1 TDRARENRLVS
12 CLERLTEVLLE
23 SWLSHSRTLR
33 LSVLEKVNDET
44 NWNRLVDFI
53 KHYGEELFTQQ
64 FLALGNIRGIL
75 HQGIDPWLTNL
86 QERNSDDVQFQLLQ
100 DLDQK
105 ISRQTVTKHLGLI
118 LEAIVENYGDY
129 RDYNSTTT
137 QSDRGNLL
145 YMLLDLIRLRIKY
158 DRICWNL
165 KPIVL
170 AHELLIRRK
179 KPEAAKLWFQA
190 LASRIDGE
198 ANHYLDKLSSLQNK
212 YAVRVTAIHDRLN
225 ERFTMPMKIA
235 HLRALVEPA
244 AEELNRGP
252 GQTMM
257 KRLEEESSQ
266 LAQQPTGSGLDL
278 PIWILE
284 MHVEVERVL
293 QPRHLRQVSLRHQQ
307 AVPSLPLNLEEIES
321 LLSDWSTQL

>member
-1 TDRARENRLVS
+1 
-12 CLERLTEVLLE
+12 
-23 SWLSHSRTLR
+23 
-33 LSVLEKVNDET
+33 
-44 NWNRLVDFI
+44 
-53 KHYGEELFTQQ
+53 
-64 FLALGNIRGIL
+64 
-75 HQGIDPWLTNL
+75 
-86 QERNSDDVQFQLLQ
+86 
-100 DLDQK
+100 
-105 ISRQTVTKHLGLI
+105 
-118 LEAIVENYGDY
+118 
-129 RDYNSTTT
+129 
-137 QSDRGNLL
+137 
-145 YMLLDLIRLRIKY
+145 MLLDLIRLRIKY

-179 KPEAAKLWFQA
+179 KPQAAKLWFQA

-198 ANHYLDKLSSLQNK
+198 ANHYLDELSSLQNK

-225 ERFTMPMKIA
+225 ERFIMPMKIA

-266 LAQQPTGSGLDL
+266 LARQPTGSGLDL

-284 MHVEVERVL
+284 LHVEVERIL
-293 QPRHLRQVSLRHQQ
+293 QPRHLRHVALRHQQ
-307 AVPSLPLNLEEIES
+307 AVPSLPLTLEEIED
-321 LLSDWSTQL
+321 LLSDWSSQL